1 MHIASTLISAAVGG
15 AFGTGSGGA
24 VVASGAKFH
33 KEKNP
38 KPLLMGAAAAMAG
51 IASVTARRKKLK

>member
-33 KEKNP
+33 KEKIRSRF
-38 KPLLMGAAAAMAG
+38 LW
-51 IASVTARRKKLK
+51 ARQARLYLRHR

>member
-24 VVASGAKFH
+24 RTGTGVSRDERDPERAVSA
-33 KEKNP
+33 
-38 KPLLMGAAAAMAG
+38 
-51 IASVTARRKKLK
+51 VR